1 MNAPWKPLDAST
13 RDPFHAYVSDQ
24 HSLEVLRVVAA
35 EMGWPIEKVCL
46 GGLRNAVQS
55 LSISASPNVLF
66 VDLSESGDPLN
77 DINSLAE
84 VCEPGTVVISCGQ
97 VNDVRLYRDLTAS
110 GIQDYLLKPLDPDHL
125 RDSIAT
131 AQAVFHAPRTEA
143 VVDRPHLTVSVVG
156 ARGGAGAST
165 VATSLAWYMSE
176 RAKRLTSL
184 LDLDVHF
191 GTGALALDL
200 EPGRGLTDAIENPGR
215 IDGLFIERAMVRASD
230 MLAILSAE
238 APVNQP
244 ILTDG
249 AAYHHLQEELRG
261 AFECSVV
268 DIPRQVMIQHPHLLH
283 DSSTIVLVTEF
294 SLAAARDTIRLLA
307 WFKTN
312 APQARVIVV
321 ANKVQAGVQ
330 EIARKD
336 FEQSI
341 ERKID
346 LLIPYDAKASSQA
359 ARLGKAVSDAAR
371 STKLGQSLVQMGK
384 LILEEAAEAA
394 DADALPTKGRVPKGA
409 VRKAAKDSGTA
420 KPAGSSIV
428 GRLADIRKLLPARSK
443 AAKAAAATSDD
454 KG

>member
-24 HSLEVLRVVAA
+24 HSLEVLRVVAG
-35 EMGWPIEKVCL
+35 EMGWPVEKIYM

-84 VCEPGTVVISCGQ
+84 VCEPGTVVITSGQ

-110 GIQDYLLKPLDPDHL
+110 GIQDYLLKPLDPDHV
-125 RDSIAT
+125 RDSVAG
-131 AQAVFHAPRTEA
+131 AQAVFHAPRAEA
-143 VVDRPHLTVSVVG
+143 STDRPHVTISIVG
-156 ARGGAGAST
+156 TRGGVGAST
-165 VATSLAWYMSE
+165 IATSLAWYLSE
-176 RAKRLTSL
+176 REKRLTSL

-230 MLAILSAE
+230 TLAILSAE
-238 APVNQP
+238 APVSQP
-244 ILTDG
+244 IMTDG

-261 AFECSVV
+261 AFECSIV
-268 DIPRQVMIQHPHLLH
+268 DMPRSVMITHPHLLH
-283 DSSTIVLVTEF
+283 DSGAIVLATEF
-294 SLAAARDTIRLLA
+294 TLAAARDTIRLLA
-307 WFKTN
+307 WFKSN

-321 ANKVQAGVQ
+321 ANKVQPGVQ

-359 ARLGKAVSDAAR
+359 ARLGKAVSDAGR
-371 STKLGQSLVQMGK
+371 STKMGQALVQVGK
-384 LILEEAAEAA
+384 LVLAGQDDVAEEAAAKGRPATKAKKPAKAEGEAA
-394 DADALPTKGRVPKGA
+394 KG
-409 VRKAAKDSGTA
+409 T
-420 KPAGSSIV
+420 SIV
-428 GRLADIRKLLPARSK
+428 GRLADIKKLLPKR
-443 AAKAAAATSDD
+443 AAKPAKAGNAEA
-454 KG
+454 

>member
-13 RDPFHAYVSDQ
+13 RDPFHAYVSDP
-24 HSLEVLRVVAA
+24 HSVEVLRAVVND
-35 EMGWPIEKVCL
+35 MGWPIEKVCL

-55 LSISASPNVLF
+55 LSIAASPNVLF

-97 VNDVRLYRDLTAS
+97 VNDVRLYRDLIAS

-125 RDSIAT
+125 RDTIAT
-131 AQAVFHAPRTEA
+131 AQAVFHAPRVEA
-143 VVDRPHLTVSVVG
+143 VVDRPHITVSVVG
-156 ARGGAGAST
+156 ARGGVGAST
-165 VATSLAWYMSE
+165 VATSLAWYLSE
-176 RAKRLTSL
+176 REKRLTSL

-261 AFECSVV
+261 AFECNVV
-268 DIPRQVMIQHPHLLH
+268 DIPRNVMIHHPHLLH
-283 DSSTIVLVTEF
+283 DSGVIVLVTEF

-307 WFKTN
+307 WFKSN
-312 APQARVIVV
+312 APQARILVV

-371 STKLGQSLVQMGK
+371 STKLGQSLVQIGK
-384 LILEEAAEAA
+384 LILSGDIGAPEP
-394 DADALPTKGRVPKGA
+394 DAKPAKG
-409 VRKAAKDSGTA
+409 KAAKTSVSDAAA
-420 KPAGSSIV
+420 KPSLSLAA
-428 GRLADIRKLLPARSK
+428 RLDGLKKLLPNRTKAPK
-443 AAKAAAATSDD
+443 AAKSDN
-454 KG
+454 KN